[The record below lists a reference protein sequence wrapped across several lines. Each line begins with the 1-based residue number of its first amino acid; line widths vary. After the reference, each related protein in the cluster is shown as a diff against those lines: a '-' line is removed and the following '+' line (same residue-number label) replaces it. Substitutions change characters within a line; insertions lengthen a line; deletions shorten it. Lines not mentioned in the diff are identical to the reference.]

1 MSNAL
6 SGPASSLGTGL
17 KAGAVAYFKRLNS
30 QGGINGNKVKLIS
43 LDDKY
48 EPANAVINTKE
59 LLNQDVLA
67 LFGYVGTPTSHA
79 IMPIINQTKTP
90 YLMPFT
96 GADFLRTPNNPNI
109 FNLRASYFQEIE
121 AQADY
126 LIKEQKFTKIA
137 LIIQADEF
145 GLAAQ
150 RAVNTIFKDKGVK
163 VAFTARYKR
172 NTNDIKAAAEKL
184 STSSVEAVIFVGTHQ
199 PFLSLINLVQ
209 EKKLDMVFS
218 SLSFIGS
225 HSILSKLSTHSKVV
239 LTEVVP
245 EPLSCTWKLCTQFIS
260 DMQTAGYSHFNRI
273 QLEGYLNA
281 FVFSQAAK
289 RCTGKLTRQ
298 CLTKE
303 LQHYKHQD
311 KTLNISFSPE
321 NHQGLQSTYLS
332 FSDALK

>member
-1 MSNAL
+1 MYKRQLLSSLGALAKPLNSPATNTSENDFIKLGMSNAL

-163 VAFTARYKR
+163 VAFTARYKSC
-172 NTNDIKAAAEKL
+172 L
-184 STSSVEAVIFVGTHQ
+184 LYTS
-199 PFLSLINLVQ
+199 P
-209 EKKLDMVFS
+209 
-218 SLSFIGS
+218 
-225 HSILSKLSTHSKVV
+225 
-239 LTEVVP
+239 
-245 EPLSCTWKLCTQFIS
+245 
-260 DMQTAGYSHFNRI
+260 
-273 QLEGYLNA
+273 
-281 FVFSQAAK
+281 
-289 RCTGKLTRQ
+289 
-298 CLTKE
+298 
-303 LQHYKHQD
+303 
-311 KTLNISFSPE
+311 SPR
-321 NHQGLQSTYLS
+321 
-332 FSDALK
+332 D